1 MTNTIESF
9 ADMSKPSIFWLST
22 EIGRAFTEYG
32 LSLPFRKFTP
42 KSVAGDGHPVLVLP
56 GFMAS
61 DTSTRVLRKFIQDNG
76 YAAIAWELGRNRGEV
91 EILDLLFLKL
101 EEIYEEYGRKI
112 SIVGW
117 SLGGVLARQLAKGK
131 PHLVRQVITLG
142 SPFRDIAAPNN
153 ASWVYNLISGGKR
166 VVDLDPDLLKDLPKP
181 APVPTT
187 AIYSKEDGVVSWEVC
202 IEEKETAIHQNIQV
216 RGSHI
221 GLGVNA
227 SVLKI
232 IENRLQYE
240 AENWVAFKPQSF
252 VEDLLLYPSL

>member
-1 MTNTIESF
+1 MTTAVQSF
-9 ADMSKPSIFWLST
+9 QNMSKPSLFWLST
-22 EIGRAFTEYG
+22 EIGRAVTEYG
-32 LSLPFRKFTP
+32 LSFPTRKFST
-42 KSVAGDGHPVLVLP
+42 KVAEGDGHPVLVLP

-61 DTSTRVLRKFIQDNG
+61 DKSTTALRKYIEKKG
-76 YAAIAWELGRNRGEV
+76 YNAIAWELGRNRGEV

-101 EEIYEEYGRKI
+101 EEIYETYGRKI

-142 SPFRDIAAPNN
+142 SPFRDITAPNN

-166 VVDLDPDLLKDLPKP
+166 VVDLDPDLLTDIPKP

-187 AIYSKEDGVVSWEVC
+187 AIYSKEDGVVAWEVC
-202 IEEKETAIHQNIQV
+202 VEEEENATHQNIQV

-227 SVLKI
+227 AVLKI
-232 IENRLQYE
+232 IENRLQFG
-240 AENWVAFKPQSF
+240 AENWHPFKPKN
-252 VEDLLLYPSL
+252 LLDGLLFYPSL

>member
-1 MTNTIESF
+1 MTNTLESF
-9 ADMSKPSIFWLST
+9 EDMTKPSLFWLTT
-22 EIGRAFTEYG
+22 EVGRAATEYG
-32 LSLPFRKFTP
+32 FSLPFRTLFN
-42 KSVAGDGHPVLVLP
+42 KSAVGDGHPVLVLP

-61 DTSTRVLRKFIQDNG
+61 DKSTRALRNFIEKKG
-76 YAAIAWELGRNRGEV
+76 YLAFAWELGRNKGEV

-101 EEIYEEYGRKI
+101 EEIYEETGQKI

-142 SPFRDIAAPNN
+142 SPFRDITAPNN
-153 ASWVYNLISGGKR
+153 ASWIYNLISGGKR
-166 VVDLDPDLLKDLPKP
+166 VVDLDPDLLNDIPKP

-187 AIYSKEDGVVSWEVC
+187 AVYSKEDGVVAWEVC
-202 IEEKETAIHQNIQV
+202 IEEETHIHQNIQV

-221 GLGVNA
+221 GLGFNA
-227 SVLKI
+227 AVLKI
-232 IENRLQYE
+232 IEDRLQLN
-240 AENWVAFKPQSF
+240 ADNWSPFKPSNF

>member
-1 MTNTIESF
+1 MTNTVESF
-9 ADMSKPSIFWLST
+9 ENMSKPSLFWLST
-22 EIGRAFTEYG
+22 EIGRAATEYG
-32 LSLPFRKFTP
+32 FSIPFRTFFN
-42 KSVAGDGHPVLVLP
+42 KSAVGDGHPVLVLP

-61 DTSTRVLRKFIQDNG
+61 DKSTAALRRFIEKKG
-76 YAAIAWELGRNRGEV
+76 YNAIAWELGRNRGEV

-101 EEIYEEYGRKI
+101 EEIYEETGQKI

-153 ASWVYNLISGGKR
+153 ASWIYNLISGGKR
-166 VVDLDPDLLKDLPKP
+166 VVDLDPELLNDLPKP

-187 AIYSKEDGVVSWEVC
+187 AIYSKEDGVVAWEVC
-202 IEEKETAIHQNIQV
+202 IEDKETHIHQNIQV

-221 GLGVNA
+221 GLGFNTA
-227 SVLKI
+227 VLKI
-232 IENRLQYE
+232 IENRLQLN
-240 AENWVAFKPQSF
+240 ADNWTPFKPNNI
-252 VEDLLLYPSL
+252 VEDFLLYPSL

>member
-9 ADMSKPSIFWLST
+9 ADMSKPSIFWLTT

-32 LSLPFRKFTP
+32 LSLPFRKFTS
-42 KSVAGDGHPVLVLP
+42 KTVAGDGHPVLVLP

-61 DTSTRVLRKFIQDNG
+61 DSSTRVLRNFIQDKG
-76 YAAIAWELGRNRGEV
+76 YNAIAWELGRNRGEV
-91 EILDLLFLKL
+91 EVLDLLFLKL
-101 EEIYEEYGRKI
+101 EEIYEAYGRKI

-153 ASWVYNLISGGKR
+153 ASWMYNLISGGKR
-166 VVDLDPDLLKDLPKP
+166 VVDLDPELLKDLPKP

-202 IEEKETAIHQNIQV
+202 VEEKETAIHQNIQV

-232 IENRLQYE
+232 IEDRLQYE
-240 AENWVAFKPQSF
+240 AENWAAFKPQNF
-252 VEDLLLYPSL
+252 VDDLFLYPSL